1 MDGKNAK
8 RSDDITPEM
17 WATVNP
23 ENREMVEEYLAN
35 QAELAIKTKVSY
47 ESALKIFF
55 YWVKENLKD
64 KSYLEIK
71 KKEFARYLNWLTNRG
86 LSDSAIRMKKS
97 SVSAFCNY
105 IFRKMSYIFKHY
117 ACICAYN
124 FIIYYILGQYKTKKN
139 E

>member
-17 WATVNP
+17 WATVNS

-35 QAELAIKTKVSY
+35 QAELAIKTKISY

-71 KKEFARYLNWLTNRG
+71 KKELLKYSQSLQMMRLYWFLQVLT
-86 LSDSAIRMKKS
+86 DSI
-97 SVSAFCNY
+97 
-105 IFRKMSYIFKHY
+105 
-117 ACICAYN
+117 
-124 FIIYYILGQYKTKKN
+124 
-139 E
+139 

>member
-71 KKEFARYLNWLTNRG
+71 KKATNPNTIGPANWNPVET
-86 LSDSAIRMKKS
+86 
-97 SVSAFCNY
+97 
-105 IFRKMSYIFKHY
+105 
-117 ACICAYN
+117 
-124 FIIYYILGQYKTKKN
+124 
-139 E
+139 